1 MHNSTLT
8 AILIGT
14 CAFVSSQVSSAT
26 NGRTQHS
33 FECRLISGGYPYNE
47 IAQYGYFQGGTFIN
61 GSGSSAYV
69 ICPLTIE
76 YGDNYFSLNTS
87 QNVTSCS
94 LAKTLTNGSTTY
106 LPPSTQHQGYFNW
119 YPVTADLSF
128 SLEIQCSVPANGAIY
143 MISGSAAQ

>member
-47 IAQYGYFQGGTFIN
+47 IAQYGYFQGGTIHKWLWKLRIRN
-61 GSGSSAYV
+61 
-69 ICPLTIE
+69 L
-76 YGDNYFSLNTS
+76 
-87 QNVTSCS
+87 
-94 LAKTLTNGSTTY
+94 STY
-106 LPPSTQHQGYFNW
+106 Y
-119 YPVTADLSF
+119 
-128 SLEIQCSVPANGAIY
+128 
-143 MISGSAAQ
+143 